1 MKIFIL
7 VALLFPFFVFAD
19 TYQDAAGASQ
29 MVADGFDDLW
39 VFLFTDTPNMM
50 ERFMAYALEKFV
62 QMKLWAYF
70 EFIKMSYN
78 IAKVILA
85 DLNVMST
92 IASNMTLLP
101 QDVRQMLVETR
112 LFDGVNLLIQA
123 YATKFVMRIV

>member
-7 VALLFPFFVFAD
+7 VALLFPFIVFAD

-29 MVADGFDDLW
+29 MVADSFDDLW
-39 VFLFTDTPNMM
+39 TFLFTDTPNMI
-50 ERFMAYALEKFV
+50 ERFMAYVLQKFV